1 MENDSPLPLCIACF
15 PMDYTDDWTK
25 DGVYRYDLVWFLHP
39 RLVLKSKTFSAGIFN
54 STVIKAR
61 PSPNVSY
68 ERRD

>member
-1 MENDSPLPLCIACF
+1 
-15 PMDYTDDWTK
+15 MDYTDDWTK

-39 RLVLKSKTFSAGIFN
+39 RLVLKSKTFSTGIFN